1 MSEIALGDQKFVV
14 TELSRE
20 IYTGMPV
27 YPGHP
32 KTVIWDH
39 LTHEETRKKGF
50 SYAVKGLMFSDHTST
65 HVDSLSHII
74 PGDLSIAELP
84 LSMFITEG
92 VWVDLSGVLPR
103 TYITKVDVVNALE
116 DTGVSIPP
124 RSTFLFYTGAGKLW
138 GTPQYLSEYPGLNRE
153 AAEFLAD
160 SGCINI
166 GCDAVSI
173 DNPCDP
179 SYPAHTVCKERK
191 ILNSENFVNIEKIPS
206 HRFWFLSLPLLI
218 SEGTGSPIRALAM
231 VVDHD

>member
-1 MSEIALGDQKFVV
+1 MSNITIGDQRFAV
-14 TELSRE
+14 TELSRT

-39 LTHEETRKKGF
+39 LTHEETQKNGF

-74 PGDLSIAELP
+74 PGDLPIADVP
-84 LSMFITEG
+84 LNFFITEG
-92 VWVDLSGVLPR
+92 VWVDVSGVPPR
-103 TYITKVDVVNALE
+103 TYITKRDLVDALE
-116 DTGVSIPP
+116 AVSVSIPSG
-124 RSTFLFYTGAGKLW
+124 STFLYYTGASTTW

-173 DNPCDP
+173 DNPADP
-179 SYPAHTVCKERK
+179 LYPAHTVCRERK
-191 ILNSENFVNIEKIPS
+191 ILNSENFVNIEKIPC
-206 HRFWFLSLPLLI
+206 HRFWFFSLPLLI
-218 SEGTGSPIRALAM
+218 LEGTGSPIRALAM
-231 VVDHD
+231 VVNHD